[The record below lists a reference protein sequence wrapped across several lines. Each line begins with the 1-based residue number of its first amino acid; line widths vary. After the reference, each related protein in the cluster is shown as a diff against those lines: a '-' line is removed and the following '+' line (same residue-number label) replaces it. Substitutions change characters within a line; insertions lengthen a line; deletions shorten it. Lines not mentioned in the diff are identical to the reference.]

1 MFLHYENCSTSFK
14 VTQLKEIKL
23 TILLIKKK
31 GYKIYIK
38 ILLILNCNV
47 KIA

>member
-31 GYKIYIK
+31 VTKYT
-38 ILLILNCNV
+38 LRFC
-47 KIA
+47 